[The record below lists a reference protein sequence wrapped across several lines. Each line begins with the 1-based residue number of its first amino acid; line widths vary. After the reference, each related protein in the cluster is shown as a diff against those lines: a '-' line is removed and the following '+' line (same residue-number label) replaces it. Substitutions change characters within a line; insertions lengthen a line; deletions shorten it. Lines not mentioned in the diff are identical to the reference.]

1 MENQLA
7 PLVIFTYKRSDTL
20 RTLIESLLKCSLVSE
35 TSLFIF
41 SDGPKGQKDVE
52 EVEQV
57 RSFIKEIKGFKNI
70 TTYFSEVNKGLATS
84 IITGV
89 SNVLKS
95 HDTVIVLEDDL
106 IVTANFLAFM
116 NKALAAYVAYDRVFS
131 VSGYSFDLKAPK
143 KNTADA
149 YFLNRGWSWG
159 WATWKNRWDNVDWTV
174 SDFEEFSKDLQ
185 LQKEF
190 NKGGSDL
197 TAMLQKQMTN
207 KLDSW
212 AIRWFYH
219 QFRTKGLTLYP
230 TNSKIINNGFDARAT
245 HTTGSSSRYIPKVD
259 VTLKESFNFP
269 QAVEI
274 TADFQ
279 RAFQR
284 KMGII
289 SRIKSKA
296 SSIVISL
303 FRSLK

>member
-57 RSFIKEIKGFKNI
+57 RSFIKEIKGFKDI

-89 SNVLKS
+89 SNVLKTY
-95 HDTVIVLEDDL
+95 DTVIVLEDDL

-116 NKALAAYVAYDRVFS
+116 NKALVAYAAYDRVFS

-143 KNTADA
+143 ENTADA

-159 WATWKNRWDNVDWTV
+159 WATWKNRWDNIDWTV
-174 SDFEEFSKDLQ
+174 SDFEKFNKDPKLQ
-185 LQKEF
+185 REF

-212 AIRWFYH
+212 GIRWVYH
-219 QFRTKGLTLYP
+219 QFKVGGYTLYP
-230 TNSKIINNGFDARAT
+230 VNSKILNNGFDDRAT
-245 HTTGSSSRYIPKVD
+245 HTTGSSSRYVPQID
-259 VTLKESFNFP
+259 TSLKSEFIFP
-269 QAVEI
+269 ETVEI
-274 TADFQ
+274 NKGFQ
-279 RAFQR
+279 KAFQN
-284 KMGII
+284 KMGIV
-289 SRIKSKA
+289 SRFKSKF
-296 SSIVISL
+296 STIVADL
-303 FRSLK
+303 VKKF